1 MLSIF
6 FGMWFGFY
14 QIKSTLLEQRFS
26 NRLEL
31 ADDLM
36 SKYISLSEYASKAAF
51 YLVADANDQAKNFK
65 EYSGCVKKHME
76 ELEKIK
82 SKIAAYGS

>member
-1 MLSIF
+1 MSLKEKIEIGTSVISMLSIF

-36 SKYISLSEYASKAAF
+36 SKYAAHPPAGTQPER
-51 YLVADANDQAKNFK
+51 V
-65 EYSGCVKKHME
+65 
-76 ELEKIK
+76 
-82 SKIAAYGS
+82 

>member
-1 MLSIF
+1 MSLKEKIEIGTSVISMLSIF

-36 SKYISLSEYASKAAF
+36 SKYISLSEYASKAA
-51 YLVADANDQAKNFK
+51 
-65 EYSGCVKKHME
+65 
-76 ELEKIK
+76 
-82 SKIAAYGS
+82 

>member
-1 MLSIF
+1 MSLKEKIEIGTSVISMLSIF

-36 SKYISLSEYASKAAF
+36 SKYISLS
-51 YLVADANDQAKNFK
+51 
-65 EYSGCVKKHME
+65 
-76 ELEKIK
+76 
-82 SKIAAYGS
+82 

>member
-1 MLSIF
+1 MSLKEKIEIGTSVISMLSIF

-36 SKYISLSEYASKAAF
+36 SKYISLSEYASKTAF
-51 YLVADANDQAKNFK
+51 YLVADANDQAKNFLP
-65 EYSGCVKKHME
+65 SM
-76 ELEKIK
+76 
-82 SKIAAYGS
+82 S

>member
-1 MLSIF
+1 MSLKEKIEIGTSVISMLSIF

-36 SKYISLSEYASKAAF
+36 SKYISLSEYASKASF
-51 YLVADANDQAKNFK
+51 YLVADANDQAKRYCFCSN
-65 EYSGCVKKHME
+65 GRR
-76 ELEKIK
+76 I
-82 SKIAAYGS
+82 